1 MQVWHFQKPIS
12 TTLRLKRDEN
22 IWRNILNISKHC
34 THSIL
39 KRMFQAKYRGR
50 LPFTDFS
57 QRPTPFSVLN
67 IARIANPATPRGRG
81 GALQEFFRKSQGF
94 KGTHRGSRGSRG
106 TSRGS
111 PVVKGTHRGV
121 QGGMYG
127 VPDRVKKNVLGVQR
141 RQRGHQGVPILRE
154 SKGLSRGPRRSMQG
168 S

>member
-1 MQVWHFQKPIS
+1 
-12 TTLRLKRDEN
+12 
-22 IWRNILNISKHC
+22 
-34 THSIL
+34 
-39 KRMFQAKYRGR
+39 MFQAKYRGR

-67 IARIANPATPRGRG
+67 IARIANPATPRGG
-81 GALQEFFRKSQGF
+81 GRYRSSSGNPKGSKGHIGAPGGQGELL
-94 KGTHRGSRGSRG
+94 GGPQWSGGHI
-106 TSRGS
+106 
-111 PVVKGTHRGV
+111 
-121 QGGMYG
+121 GGMYG